1 MTKELLLRKIVFA
14 DTSEIR
20 YLSRCQIL
28 LQYIITCSRQSLSRE
43 LCKMVSKTTRK
54 GLSPYPFLSIFSV
67 KFSIPC
73 SYYLNSWNNIT
84 AKKSW
89 LIKTNN
95 SRRLWFRISW
105 SRKRFVGFNILLYQR
120 YFFPSFLGGYIFLKT
135 FIMHY
140 TFVLYQWKPCREVF
154 NKLLTSYFYCS
165 FYCSFFCPIQTK
177 AWKLK
182 SALKFILI
190 LCTK

>member
-1 MTKELLLRKIVFA
+1 MSKTKRPKSQVRCSVWDTTKAVLYSVDNLMYNDLAKVKLRKRKKKDRVKSVRIKGKRFPSKANLITKELLLRKIVFA
-14 DTSEIR
+14 DTSEIW

-73 SYYLNSWNNIT
+73 TYYLNSWNNIT

-105 SRKRFVGFNILLYQR
+105 FRKRFVGFNILLYHR
-120 YFFPSFLGGYIFLKT
+120 
-135 FIMHY
+135 
-140 TFVLYQWKPCREVF
+140 
-154 NKLLTSYFYCS
+154 
-165 FYCSFFCPIQTK
+165 
-177 AWKLK
+177 
-182 SALKFILI
+182 
-190 LCTK
+190 